1 MTSSSIGGRTQSQK
15 LVANAEDGNL
25 SMSGLEVA
33 DTAVAA
39 AAATDQAA
47 ANDPILEKRLT
58 LATKATLRHL
68 RLTLPNVVGAT
79 LFCPKCAQWM
89 EGCNA
94 TSVAAASAA
103 GSAVSHEDIALPPP
117 PLIRSLLDPKSAS
130 SLPRSSS
137 AMLSPCLF
145 PSLSLSLKD
154 STGELRN
161 VSVDNSFLLQSFRQ
175 CPRGRAASAF
185 QSSSTSVSNPTGVVL
200 QGAQRVVE
208 STKRSLQRLVAETAK
223 GRPSLLEFGILRVKN
238 GGISTMAEAEASAV
252 AEAGTGDFTFSIVST
267 EFLA

>member
-1 MTSSSIGGRTQSQK
+1 MNSPE
-15 LVANAEDGNL
+15 VAN
-25 SMSGLEVA
+25 
-33 DTAVAA
+33 TAVAA

-130 SLPRSSS
+130 SLSCSS
-137 AMLSPCLF
+137 AMLSPFLF

-154 STGELRN
+154 STGELRH
-161 VSVDNSFLLQSFRQ
+161 VSVDDSFFLQSFRQ
-175 CPRGRAASAF
+175 RQRGRAASAF

-252 AEAGTGDFTFSIVST
+252 AEAGTGDFTFLIVST

>member
-1 MTSSSIGGRTQSQK
+1 
-15 LVANAEDGNL
+15 
-25 SMSGLEVA
+25 MSGLEVA

-47 ANDPILEKRLT
+47 ANDPIMEKRLT

-79 LFCPKCAQWM
+79 IFCPKCAQEM

-94 TSVAAASAA
+94 TSVAAASTA
-103 GSAVSHEDIALPPP
+103 SHEDIALPPP

-175 CPRGRAASAF
+175 CQRGRAASAF

-252 AEAGTGDFTFSIVST
+252 AEAGTGDFTFLIVST